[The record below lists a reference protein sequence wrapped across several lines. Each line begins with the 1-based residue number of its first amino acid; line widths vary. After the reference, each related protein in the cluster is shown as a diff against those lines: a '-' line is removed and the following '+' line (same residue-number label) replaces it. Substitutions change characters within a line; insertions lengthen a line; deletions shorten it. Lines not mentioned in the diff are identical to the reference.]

1 MWAGPFFVDRSQNV
15 ATEGIEPTGGAL
27 QRFRCD
33 VRVPF
38 HQCPSFP
45 PAEPLKLVRRSSCL
59 PVARR
64 ERVP

>member
-27 QRFRCD
+27 QRFRRD

-38 HQCPSFP
+38 HHRPGFP
-45 PAEPLKLVRRSSCL
+45 AAEPLQLVRRCSGL
-59 PVARR
+59 PVPRR